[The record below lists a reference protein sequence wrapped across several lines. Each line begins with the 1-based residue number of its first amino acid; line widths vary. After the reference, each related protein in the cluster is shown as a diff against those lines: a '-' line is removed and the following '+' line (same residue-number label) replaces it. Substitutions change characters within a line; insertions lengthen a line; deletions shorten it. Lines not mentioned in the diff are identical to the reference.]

1 MEDNEKYIAHF
12 KERGKDVEHF
22 FRDVYGR
29 DKRYRIDLTKESSLT
44 LATAAAKKV
53 LKNTGITGSALDMIL
68 FSSQL
73 PEYVAP
79 PSSVLVHYAVGG
91 KTDCICYDI
100 NVDCTG
106 LSTALESAAKYMSVS
121 ENVNK
126 VMLVGCDLIS
136 MIADPECEYS
146 YGIYGDAACALILE
160 KTEEDCGLQD
170 SKLWVNSDEH
180 ADIVFPGCG
189 FSKLFQVEDRS
200 ELLLRWNPDATVNL
214 EDASEHILQLLQK
227 NHLSVDDVKMFCCSQ
242 SVYLF
247 LQKLRALLSMEES
260 QSLYVGDE
268 YGYTGTT
275 SPFIVLWKSIQQG
288 MVKKGDYV
296 VIWTIGSGRTNIVL
310 LLKL

>member
-106 LSTALESAAKYMSVS
+106 LSTALETAAKYMAVS

-170 SKLWVNSDEH
+170 SKLWVNSEEH
-180 ADIVFPGCG
+180 EDIVFPGCG

-214 EDASEHILQLLQK
+214 KDASEHILQLLQK
-227 NHLSVDDVKMFCCSQ
+227 NHLSVGDVKMFCCSQ

-247 LQKLRALLSMEES
+247 LQKLRALLSIKES